1 VGWCVVGRIMP
12 SHILIPGTCKYAILY
27 GRIDSVGVI
36 KLRKLRWGAFLG
48 LSRWA
53 QRNHKGPQKREAG
66 VSELATRRCYLLAL
80 KKEGAMSPWMQVAS
94 ISSNRKRQGNNSPQ
108 KPLEGTEFFKHLDF
122 NSVKLIWTSGLKN
135 FEITNLC
142 CFKPLSLW

>member
-1 VGWCVVGRIMP
+1 MP

-36 KLRKLRWGAFLG
+36 KLRKLRRGGFLG

-66 VSELATRRCYLLAL
+66 VSELATRKCYLLAL
-80 KKEGAMSPWMQVAS
+80 KKKEGAMSPWMQVAS

-135 FEITNLC
+135 FKTTNLC
-142 CFKPLSLW
+142 CFKPLRLW